1 MLRRTLQAERER
13 SVIPGRRYFA
23 IVFIACSIMLMAF
36 TAVIYRQST
45 ISNKYNDEVIQ
56 SYELLRKARGVLNL
70 TIDLETGQRGYLLT
84 GNEPYLAPYNESL
97 AALGREIKGLK
108 EGTKEGSEQRKVV
121 NEIEYAVR
129 RVRSIMR
136 DQILTYQ
143 IEGPSGITVSKLN
156 LSKARVDSVRAAV
169 EKFIKAEQAELKRR
183 ESAARRQNYNYFL
196 TLFVGSALAVGGM
209 VIANFIIL
217 RLIARQRKTEAELR
231 HFEESYRLILE
242 GANDGIFD
250 YYPDS
255 KLMYFSPSY
264 HALLGYDAE
273 EMPGHVDT
281 LNKLIHPDDF
291 QATWDLTERF
301 MRKDTNEFTSVFRLK
316 HKDGSWRWILARAVG
331 IWDDNGTIRRLVGTH
346 TDISQQKAYEEQL
359 KQMNAEL
366 EGFTY
371 IASHDLRAPLVNL
384 KGFAGE
390 LERAYDRAKPILDEV
405 RPGLDEEKR
414 TVLRETFDEDIP
426 EALGFIHSSVEKM
439 DKLTS
444 AILDLSRI
452 GRRQYRKEAV
462 DVNAMVKRCM
472 DSLAFEMQEKGVEYV
487 VDDFPSVVS
496 DPLALEQIF
505 SNLLDNAVKYL
516 DPKRKGKIAV
526 EHKLLPGEHRFS
538 IVDNGRGIGEND
550 RSRVFDI
557 FRRAANSGDVRGIGM
572 GMAYVKAMV
581 RKLGGRIW
589 FESTIDKG
597 STFYFTLPEKL

>member
-1 MLRRTLQAERER
+1 MLQRTLQQERER
-13 SVIPGRRYFA
+13 SAIPGRRYFA

-97 AALGREIKGLK
+97 AALGREIEALKKGT
-108 EGTKEGSEQRKVV
+108 EEESAQRKVV

-129 RVRSIMR
+129 RVKAIMR

-169 EKFIKAEQAELKRR
+169 EKFIKEEQVELKRR

-301 MRKDTNEFTSVFRLK
+301 MRKDTNDFTNVFRLK

-487 VDDFPSVVS
+487 VDDFPGVVT